1 MLLDFALPDHDR
13 KLIPEGRV
21 SGPMPWVIAIML
33 FLTLLVAAAGLT
45 LADAA
50 RQGGDDLAQQVTIQI
65 IEADPIA
72 RAGQR
77 VAVARKLRSVPGI
90 LTVTAVPDA
99 EVRNL
104 LEPWLGT
111 GVIDA
116 DIPVPA
122 LVDVRL
128 NGVPTAATLDR
139 LETILRPIAPNVR
152 IDSHSSWM
160 APFFDLMAALVWLA
174 VGILFLLLLATSAVV
189 ILAVRSSLNTH
200 RETIQIMH
208 MMGSTDVQAAR
219 LFQRRVALD
228 ALLGGVVGFIA
239 AAAVILLLGGRF
251 AAVEPGLLAG
261 AAFPWYGWIML
272 VLIPLAVTGLA
283 MLMAR
288 WTVISALKKTL

>member
-90 LTVTAVPDA
+90 LTVAAVPDA

-128 NGVPTAATLDR
+128 NGVPTAATLKT
-139 LETILRPIAPNVR
+139 LETSLRPVAPNIR

-160 APFFDLMAALVWLA
+160 APFFDLMSALVWLA
-174 VGILFLLLLATSAVV
+174 VGTSFLLLLATSAVV

-228 ALLGGVVGFIA
+228 ALLGGMVGFFA
-239 AAAVILLLGGRF
+239 AAAVILLLGGRI
-251 AAVEPGLLAG
+251 AAVEPGLLTG
-261 AAFPWYGWIML
+261 AAFPWYSWIML

>member
-1 MLLDFALPDHDR
+1 MLLDFALPEHDR

-50 RQGGDDLAQQVTIQI
+50 RQGGADLAQQVTIQI
-65 IEADPIA
+65 IEADPVERA
-72 RAGQR
+72 AQRAG
-77 VAVARKLRSVPGI
+77 VAKALRGI
-90 LTVTAVPDA
+90 TGISQVNPVPDA
-99 EVRNL
+99 EVRAL

-122 LVDVRL
+122 LVDVRFDT
-128 NGVPTAATLDR
+128 VPDTATLR
-139 LETILRPIAPNVR
+139 KLQQQLRPIAPATKV
-152 IDSHSSWM
+152 DSHSSWM
-160 APFFDLMAALVWLA
+160 APFFDLMSALVWLA
-174 VGILFLLLLATSAVV
+174 VGVLILLLVATSAVV
-189 ILAVRSSLNTH
+189 VLAVRSALNTH
-200 RETIQIMH
+200 RGTIEIMH
-208 MMGSTDVQAAR
+208 MMGGTDLQAAR

-228 ALLGGVVGFIA
+228 ALLGGVAGFVA
-239 AAAVILLLGGRF
+239 AAAVILALGGRF

-261 AAFPWYGWIML
+261 AAFPWYGWVVL
-272 VLIPLAVTGLA
+272 ALIPLAVMGLA

-288 WTVISALKKTL
+288 WTVVSALKKML

>member
-1 MLLDFALPDHDR
+1 MLLDFALPEHDR

-45 LADAA
+45 LADTA
-50 RQGGDDLAQQVTIQI
+50 RQGGDDLAQQVTVQI
-65 IEADPIA
+65 IEADPVA

-77 VAVARKLRSVPGI
+77 VAVARILRTVPGI
-90 LTVTAVPDA
+90 VDVEAVPDA
-99 EVRNL
+99 QVRNL
-104 LEPWLGT
+104 LEPWLGS

-122 LVDVRL
+122 LVDIRFDGIPDAV
-128 NGVPTAATLDR
+128 TLDKVR
-139 LETILRPIAPNVR
+139 QILRPVAPVTR
-152 IDSHSSWM
+152 LDSHSSWM
-160 APFFDLMAALVWLA
+160 APFFELMSALVWLA
-174 VGILFLLLLATSAVV
+174 VSVLFLLLQATSAVV
-189 ILAVRSSLNTH
+189 VLAVRSALNTH

-208 MMGSTDVQAAR
+208 MMGGTDLQAAR

-228 ALLGGVVGFIA
+228 ALLGGVIGFGA
-239 AAAVILLLGGRF
+239 AAALIITLGGRF

-261 AAFPWYGWIML
+261 ASLPWYGWL
-272 VLIPLAVTGLA
+272 TLALIPLAVMGLA

-288 WTVISALKKTL
+288 WTVVSALKKIL

>member
-139 LETILRPIAPNVR
+139 LQTILRPIAPNIR

-228 ALLGGVVGFIA
+228 ALLGGMVGFFA
-239 AAAVILLLGGRF
+239 AAAVILLLGGRI
-251 AAVEPGLLAG
+251 AAVEPGLLTG
-261 AAFPWYGWIML
+261 AVFPWYGWIML

>member
-1 MLLDFALPDHDR
+1 MLLDFALPEHDR

-50 RQGGDDLAQQVTIQI
+50 RQGGDDLAQQVTVQI
-65 IEADPIA
+65 IESDPVA

-77 VAVARKLRSVPGI
+77 AAVAKALRGFPGI
-90 LTVTAVPDA
+90 SEVKPVPDA
-99 EVRNL
+99 EVRAL

-122 LVDVRL
+122 LVDVRFAV
-128 NGVPTAATLDR
+128 VPDAATLRQLQQR
-139 LETILRPIAPNVR
+139 LKPIAPATKM
-152 IDSHSSWM
+152 DSHASWM
-160 APFFDLMAALVWLA
+160 APFFDLMSALIWLS
-174 VGILFLLLLATSAVV
+174 VGVLLLLLVATSAVV
-189 ILAVRSSLNTH
+189 VLAVRSALNTH
-200 RETIQIMH
+200 KGTLEIMH
-208 MMGSTDVQAAR
+208 MMGGTDLQAAR

-228 ALLGGVVGFIA
+228 ALLGGVAGFAA
-239 AAAVILLLGGRF
+239 AAAVILALGGRF

-261 AAFPWYGWIML
+261 ASFPWYGWVVL
-272 VLIPLAVTGLA
+272 ALIPLAVMGLA

-288 WTVISALKKTL
+288 WTVVAALKKML

>member
-1 MLLDFALPDHDR
+1 MLLDFALPEHDR

-50 RQGGDDLAQQVTIQI
+50 RQGGDDLAQQVTVQI
-65 IEADPIA
+65 IEADPA
-72 RAGQR
+72 TRAGQR
-77 VAVARKLRSVPGI
+77 VAAAKTLRLVPGV
-90 LTVTAVPDA
+90 LDVKPVPDA

-104 LEPWLGT
+104 LEPWLGS
-111 GVIDA
+111 GIIDA

-128 NGVPTAATLDR
+128 DSAPDAER
-139 LETILRPIAPNVR
+139 LETLRKVLRPVAPVTR

-160 APFFDLMAALVWLA
+160 APFFDLMSALVWLA
-174 VGILFLLLLATSAVV
+174 VAVLFLLLLATSAVV
-189 ILAVRSSLNTH
+189 ILAVRSALNTH

-208 MMGSTDVQAAR
+208 MMGGTDVQAAR

-228 ALLGGVVGFIA
+228 ALLGGIVGFVA
-239 AAAVILLLGGRF
+239 ATAVIVVLGGRL

-261 AAFPWYGWIML
+261 AAFPWYGWIVL
-272 VLIPLAVTGLA
+272 ALIPLAVTGLA

-288 WTVISALKKTL
+288 WTVISALKKIL